1 MNERWWTMRWRSRR
15 PARLDDVR
23 ELDGRGA
30 PLLPLGRDPPAPAV
44 PVAPD
49 PVFEAPVAP
58 LPPVAPL
65 APVAPVE
72 VSSIVGP
79 VGCDEVGGGLAG
91 RLVAGFVPGRWRRR
105 LALLTWLPR
114 CRVGG

>member
-1 MNERWWTMRWRSRR
+1 MNERWWTTRWRSRR

-58 LPPVAPL
+58 V
-65 APVAPVE
+65 APVALVE

-105 LALLTWLPR
+105 LALLT
-114 CRVGG
+114 